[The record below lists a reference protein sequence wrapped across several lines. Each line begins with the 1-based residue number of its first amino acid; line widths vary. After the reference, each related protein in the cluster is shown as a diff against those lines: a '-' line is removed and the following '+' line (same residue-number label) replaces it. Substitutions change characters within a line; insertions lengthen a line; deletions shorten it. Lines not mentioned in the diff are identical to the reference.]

1 MGSDLGVAG
10 VNTNM
15 ATLRIEILYHG
26 AWAIFNFQV
35 QELIADRDR
44 YLARLKRRLGSEMAE
59 KIVQHVEVSCGRLLP
74 LPEYRDGDIM
84 TMPEFFELL
93 ALEKTLLD
101 IKRRIEE
108 NSVFYD
114 FHLELLT
121 TLGISEQELQRLIDG
136 QQSPG
141 YLPVENVQKLTARCG
156 CEAEGDWRS
165 GRQEVLPAK
174 AEGTGPISSKGGAG
188 RRASVL

>member
-1 MGSDLGVAG
+1 
-10 VNTNM
+10 M
-15 ATLRIEILYHG
+15 ATFRIEILYHG

-35 QELIADRDR
+35 QQLSADRDR
-44 YLARLKRRLGSEMAE
+44 FLARLKRRLGSEMTE
-59 KIVQHVEVSCGRLLP
+59 RIVQHVEVSCGRLLP
-74 LPEYRDGDIM
+74 LAEFRDADIM

-121 TLGISEQELQRLIDG
+121 TLGISEQDMQDLIDG

-141 YLPVENVQKLTARCG
+141 YIPVENIQMLMAMVVGAKLRVIGDADDRKFYRKRRKELVQFLQRALLIG
-156 CEAEGDWRS
+156 EPLFCE
-165 GRQEVLPAK
+165 V
-174 AEGTGPISSKGGAG
+174 
-188 RRASVL
+188 